1 MNILVTLIRIPIGLV
16 AGIVTMIF
24 WLICFILETIL
35 AIIALP
41 ILAIITNRREI
52 ESSWLSTYPNSAPI
66 RRTLSAWSNIAE
78 WIGGDSY

>member
-52 ESSWLSTYPNSAPI
+52 ESSWLST
-66 RRTLSAWSNIAE
+66 
-78 WIGGDSY
+78 